1 MEGVK
6 PKLRPLQVSM
16 VDEGV
21 VLIDPLGI
29 TPHPVMLSS
38 GAVLLLS
45 LMDGNRTINEIA
57 EEFRGIT
64 GYDMSPL
71 EVLNF
76 VNRLNDWFLLD
87 NENFQKKYKELSSE
101 FINLKIRPM
110 VFAEDA
116 YPENSAELLEMVL
129 PAKRLENLLLVKPKG
144 VVIPHIDPRR
154 GWDVYVEGL
163 RAIYRSDADTFVIF
177 GIAHSY
183 ISNPINA
190 LPMHFETPLGVVET
204 DIKTLERLNSN
215 LEFDLFSD
223 PLAFKGEHSVEF
235 PVVFIKALFP
245 EKDIKVLPFIFS
257 GEDVEDF
264 QRIEGFINALRE
276 VLIGK
281 NALIVASVDMSH
293 IGGRFGDEVLDNEA
307 LKHYDKL
314 FLEILEGLNPETL
327 ISWVKLYQNPTRID
341 AVPAIYAM
349 LEYFG
354 GVGKGKVLS
363 YKVSYEEDTNSAVSF
378 ASAVI
383 Y

>member
-1 MEGVK
+1 MEGIK
-6 PKLRPLQVSM
+6 PRLRPLQVSM

-29 TPHPVMLSS
+29 TPQPVVFSS

-64 GYDMSPL
+64 GYDISPV

-87 NENFQKKYKELSSE
+87 NENFQRKYRELSSE
-101 FINLKIRPM
+101 FINLKVRPM
-110 VFAEDA
+110 VFAGDA
-116 YPENSAELLEMVL
+116 YPENSTELLEMVL

-204 DIKTLERLNSN
+204 DLKTLEKLNSS
-215 LEFDLFSD
+215 LKFDLFSD

-235 PVVFIKALFP
+235 PIVFIKALFP

-257 GEDVEDF
+257 GENIGDF
-264 QRIEGFINALRE
+264 RMIEEFINALRE

-293 IGGRFGDEVLDNEA
+293 MGGRFGDEFLDNEA
-307 LKHYDKL
+307 LKYYDKL
-314 FLEILEGLNPETL
+314 FLEILESLNPETL

-341 AVPAIYAM
+341 AVPAIYAL

-354 GVGKGKVLS
+354 GVGRGKVLS
-363 YKVSYEEDTNSAVSF
+363 YKISYEEDTNSAVSF